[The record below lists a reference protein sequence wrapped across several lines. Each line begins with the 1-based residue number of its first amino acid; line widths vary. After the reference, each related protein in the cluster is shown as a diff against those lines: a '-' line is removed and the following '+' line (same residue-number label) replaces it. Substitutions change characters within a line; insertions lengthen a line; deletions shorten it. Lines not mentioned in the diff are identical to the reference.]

1 MGCKLIGLSCD
12 SIEDHHGWSKDVLAR
27 IKSDD
32 EALAFP
38 IIEDTSHKIV
48 NELGMTDPEEVDSQ
62 GNPLPARVLVILH
75 KTTVKLTM
83 LYPASCGRNF
93 DEIFRCLT
101 SLQMTV
107 NNGLATPANWKYGER
122 VIVTAGVKDVDAK
135 KFEGY
140 EMEEMASRKE
150 YLRTADCLESG
161 KKAPY

>member
-12 SIEDHHGWSKDVLAR
+12 SVEDHHGWSKDVLAR

-32 EALAFP
+32 DALAFP
-38 IIEDTSHKIV
+38 IIEDKSRKIV
-48 NELGMTDPEEVDSQ
+48 SELGMIDPEEVNSA
-62 GNPLPARVLVILH
+62 GIPMPARVLVILY
-75 KTTVKLTM
+75 KTTVKLSI
-83 LYPASCGRNF
+83 LYPATCGRNF

-122 VIVTAGVKDVDAK
+122 VIVTAGVKDEDAK

-140 EMEEMASRKE
+140 KMEEMASGKG
-150 YLRTADCLESG
+150 YLRTAECLESG
-161 KKAPY
+161 KNAPY